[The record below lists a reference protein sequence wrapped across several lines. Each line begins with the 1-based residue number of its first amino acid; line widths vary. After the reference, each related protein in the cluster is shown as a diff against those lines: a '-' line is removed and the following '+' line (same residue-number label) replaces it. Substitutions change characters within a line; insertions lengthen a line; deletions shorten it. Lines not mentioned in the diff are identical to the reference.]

1 MAEIIYLLC
10 ALTAIACA
18 WLLLRNYFK
27 TGGRLLLWSGL
38 CFAGMSL
45 NNLFLVMDKL
55 LLFPNIDLSIWRLL
69 AGLVAM
75 LLLLY
80 GLIWENE

>member
-1 MAEIIYLLC
+1 M
-10 ALTAIACA
+10 
-18 WLLLRNYFK
+18 LLLRNYFV

-45 NNLFLVMDKL
+45 NNLFLIMDEM
-55 LLFPNIDLSIWRLL
+55 LFTNIDLSIWRLL
-69 AGLVAM
+69 AGLLAM

-80 GLIWENE
+80 GLIWEND

>member
-18 WLLLRNYFK
+18 WFLLRNYFA

-45 NNLFLVMDKL
+45 NNLFLVMDKM
-55 LLFPNIDLSIWRLL
+55 LFPNTDLSLWRLL
-69 AGLVAM
+69 AGLLAM